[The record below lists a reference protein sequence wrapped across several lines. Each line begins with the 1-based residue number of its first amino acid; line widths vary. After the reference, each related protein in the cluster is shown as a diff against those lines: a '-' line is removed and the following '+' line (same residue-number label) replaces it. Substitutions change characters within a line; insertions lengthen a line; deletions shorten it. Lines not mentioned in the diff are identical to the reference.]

1 MNKKSLILTFLMLII
16 SLSFSLYKFQYTTDS
31 EAISVMNNTPIEE
44 VKLRALYT
52 GEEVDEATFNK
63 IPFMAIIENSEGAR
77 PQSGLSEADIVYETM
92 AEGGIPRFIA
102 LFQKNSPEEIGPIR
116 SARPYFTSISE
127 EYNLPFAHCGGSEE
141 ALSYIQNNDLM
152 SINEMKYGNYFW
164 RDKSRKAP
172 HNLYTSSSKLR
183 NFIST
188 KAYYKTNS
196 PWRKFDATYWN
207 RVELPN
213 ANNINLKL
221 NANYSTQY
229 TLKDGSYYKS
239 MDNIISIDKANNK
252 NIAVQNIVIQ
262 IADIKLQADGNHLD
276 VNLIGKGDGYVISR
290 GKYTKLHWSKDD
302 INSPTVL
309 KDESGNEI
317 YLSQGKTWWHILDK
331 KAVIDI
337 SK

>member
-1 MNKKSLILTFLMLII
+1 MNKKSLILTFVMLVI

-31 EAISVMNNTPIEE
+31 EAISVMNNRPIEE
-44 VKLRALYT
+44 VKLHAPYT
-52 GEEVDEATFNK
+52 GEEVDEATYSK
-63 IPFMAIIENSEGAR
+63 VPFMSIIENSQGAR

-141 ALSYIQNNDLM
+141 ALNYIETNNLM

-164 RDKSRKAP
+164 RDKLRKAP
-172 HNLYTSSSKLR
+172 HNLYTSSTKLR

-188 KAYYKTNS
+188 KAYYKTKK
-196 PWRKFDATYWN
+196 PWLKFDTTYWN
-207 RVELPN
+207 RIELPKVN
-213 ANNINLKL
+213 EINLKL

-229 TLKDGSYYKS
+229 TLKDGNYYKS
-239 MDNIISIDKANNK
+239 MDNTISIDKANNK
-252 NIAVQNIVIQ
+252 NISVKNIVIQ
-262 IADIKLQADGNHLD
+262 ISDIKLQADGNHID
-276 VNLIGKGDGYVISR
+276 INLLGEGDGYVISS
-290 GKYTKLHWSKDD
+290 GKYTKLHWSKTDTT
-302 INSPTVL
+302 SPTLL

-317 YLSQGKTWWHILDK
+317 CLSEGKTWWHILDK
-331 KAVIDI
+331 KAVIDL
-337 SK
+337 K